1 MQSYSSPFERF
12 REICISAPDTIK
24 DLLPLIDFLEA
35 FPEQITEELLI
46 HLVGTTALG
55 IAKSSQGGLWD
66 GRHWMFLRGTPPAN
80 PSSPGSEWLCLP
92 WTHIENDFGH
102 LIVKASESSP
112 VMEILLSISA
122 PLLAW
127 HRLEQLRTDQNRAL
141 ALQISRLNTLF
152 ELTKHFGIGELE
164 NKRDIVHH
172 FANTLA
178 GEFMIQRILALDING
193 TVLLAK
199 GLGVIPNLL
208 DGDALE
214 DLIKTKEL
222 SFAAELKDQDHSH
235 GTVYLSDSA
244 KGPLSDEDKLFLQ
257 TLFYITSGHL
267 SALKLRES
275 RIQAIKMEKDM
286 ELARNIQRRILPQ
299 RLSEPDGWQ
308 CAAANLPYDAVGG
321 DLYDLWVAA
330 DAEQG
335 DRLHVFIGDIS
346 GKGLPA
352 SLMMTQLSAFLRV
365 MADRRVN
372 NWGRLA
378 QRLNVLMNEVRDRNR
393 YSTLFAASI
402 NPKNGDLRYLNG
414 GHNPPILIP
423 GNGEPIRRLTAT
435 GPVIGLLPDAVYNEG
450 HEVMAPGDV
459 LILFTD
465 GLVEAQ
471 DSNGLEFG
479 DDKLVSAARALPEAS
494 ADEIFEQILVETF
507 GHVKEYGFRD
517 DMTLLVIKH
526 REDHILPEE

>member
-1 MQSYSSPFERF
+1 MQPFSSPFEQF
-12 REICISAPDTIK
+12 REICFSAPNTIK
-24 DLLPLIDFLEA
+24 DLLPLIDFLET
-35 FPEQITEELLI
+35 FPEETTEESLI
-46 HLVGTTALG
+46 HLIGTTALG
-55 IAKSSQGGLWD
+55 IVKSSQGGLWD
-66 GRHWMFLRGTPPAN
+66 NRKWLFLRGVPPDN
-80 PSSPGSEWLCLP
+80 PASPSAEWLCLP
-92 WTHIENDFGH
+92 WTHIDKDFGH

-112 VMEILLSISA
+112 VLEILLSISA

-127 HRLEQLRTDQNRAL
+127 CRLEQLRTDQNRAL

-152 ELTKHFGIGELE
+152 ELTRHFGIGELE

-193 TVLLAK
+193 TVLLGK
-199 GLGVIPNLL
+199 GLGVIPNSL

-214 DLIKTKEL
+214 DLIKAKEL

-235 GTVYLSDSA
+235 GFVYLADSA

-299 RLSEPDGWQ
+299 RLPEPDGWQ

-321 DLYDLWVAA
+321 DLYDLWIAR

-335 DRLHVFIGDIS
+335 DRLHVIIGDIS

-378 QRLNVLMNEVRDRNR
+378 QRLNALMNEVRDRNR
-393 YSTLFAASI
+393 YATLVAASI
-402 NPKNGDLRYLNG
+402 NPINGDLRYLNG

-423 GNGEPIRRLTAT
+423 GNGGPIRRLYAT
-435 GPVIGLLPDAVYNEG
+435 GPVIGLLPDAVYYEG

-459 LILFTD
+459 LVLFTD
-465 GLVEAQ
+465 GLVEVQ
-471 DSNGLEFG
+471 DTDGLELG
-479 DDKLVSAARALPEAS
+479 DDKVVSAAQALPETS
-494 ADEIFEQILVETF
+494 ADEIFEQILIKTF
-507 GHVKEYGFRD
+507 SHAKENGFRD
-517 DMTLLVIKH
+517 DMTLLVIKR
-526 REDHILPEE
+526 RENI